1 MALDKKNGI
10 SNLFC
15 KVFIANFDRRKH
27 YVYQDF
33 LNYAR
38 ELGHPAISWK

>member
-27 YVYQDF
+27 CVYEDF
-33 LNYAR
+33 
-38 ELGHPAISWK
+38 